1 MNEQPPSG
9 PTDHSRADS
18 AAVERK
24 QRLLGIRAELDL
36 EVPAESEIATPSE
49 QIASA
54 IVGQE
59 GGELNEFI
67 KGLVDRRKQRKHQL
81 EIIHDFFQ
89 NPVEFGVDI
98 DSVPSGTTL
107 EEIQTRKKELS
118 YRIDLLRSVLEAL
131 EGELDMFIHAERS
144 ALKSAGDGSHP
155 GAPARASINPDSR
168 APQPDEKR

>member
-9 PTDHSRADS
+9 PIDHSGADS
-18 AAVERK
+18 AALERK
-24 QRLLGIRAELDL
+24 QRLLGIRAEVADHPTADV
-36 EVPAESEIATPSE
+36 ETAPSE

-67 KGLVDRRKQRKHQL
+67 KGLVDRRRQRKHQL
-81 EIIHDFFQ
+81 EIIHDFFE

-107 EEIQTRKKELS
+107 EEIQTRKKELT

-131 EGELDMFIHAERS
+131 QGELDMFIHAERS
-144 ALKSAGDGSHP
+144 ALKTASDGSHP
-155 GAPARASINPDSR
+155 DAPARASINPDPR